1 MPGAAPV
8 LAYSPDG
15 RYLATGRHNDGGVWL
30 YDAGTGGRVRVLAT
44 AGAFNEI
51 RFLGKGGRVAF
62 TSNGGNDWNVHIHEV
77 ETGNE
82 FRPPVGHLNAVG
94 CVSFA
99 PDGRNVASGGTD
111 VAVRVRALDSLSQ
124 RCGASGGGVVW
135 GVGFLPDAKTVYY
148 YGSAWATL
156 PLLDVE
162 SGKART
168 PTYSAQHNGAI
179 LSAAVTRDGRFA
191 LTGGYQDG
199 TVRLWRL
206 SDGRQVRYFDLRKGP
221 SQPQGVTVAAT
232 LSPDMHRAVATA
244 DGRTLLLQ
252 LRCQHVLHE
261 WPAATSWAPFL
272 PDAQVAFFGGADA
285 PVWEVTGDDP
295 REIGRIGLNFGG
307 VTAPALSGDAKRVA
321 GVQGARAFVSG
332 VDAAKVWEWT
342 PPPHFG
348 GVHGVA
354 LSPDGRD
361 LLTAN
366 GDGTVYVIR
375 LP

>member
-1 MPGAAPV
+1 
-8 LAYSPDG
+8 
-15 RYLATGRHNDGGVWL
+15 
-30 YDAGTGGRVRVLAT
+30 
-44 AGAFNEI
+44 
-51 RFLGKGGRVAF
+51 
-62 TSNGGNDWNVHIHEV
+62 
-77 ETGNE
+77 
-82 FRPPVGHLNAVG
+82 
-94 CVSFA
+94 
-99 PDGRNVASGGTD
+99 
-111 VAVRVRALDSLSQ
+111 
-124 RCGASGGGVVW
+124 
-135 GVGFLPDAKTVYY
+135 
-148 YGSAWATL
+148 
-156 PLLDVE
+156 
-162 SGKART
+162 
-168 PTYSAQHNGAI
+168 
-179 LSAAVTRDGRFA
+179 
-191 LTGGYQDG
+191 
-199 TVRLWRL
+199 
-206 SDGRQVRYFDLRKGP
+206 
-221 SQPQGVTVAAT
+221 
-232 LSPDMHRAVATA
+232 MHRAVATA